1 MTTFYAQPITSEP
14 HTMTS
19 NEAINTESAIA
30 TGRSL
35 MHARRDLCE
44 LLTNA
49 QLRVLECL
57 LGGMSMPQ
65 IARLLSRSTHT
76 VHDHTKAIYHRLA
89 VKTRVQLVLLFT
101 QPSST

>member
-1 MTTFYAQPITSEP
+1 MTTLSPTLASEQQGVQTMETSREQG
-14 HTMTS
+14 
-19 NEAINTESAIA
+19 ALA

-44 LLTNA
+44 QLTDA

-65 IARLLSRSTHT
+65 IARLLGRSTHT
-76 VHDHTKAIYHRLA
+76 IHDHTKAIYHRLT

-101 QPSST
+101 QPSL